1 MKKEQQK
8 KDTNTNLKEKKE
20 EKTVLL
26 SQYLWFNFLQMD
38 TFVYES
44 LQHGMYLDSLENS
57 HPINQRVDNP
67 NEINELF
74 DSISYDKVNQ

>member
-1 MKKEQQK
+1 
-8 KDTNTNLKEKKE
+8 
-20 EKTVLL
+20 
-26 SQYLWFNFLQMD
+26 MD

-74 DSISYDKVNQ
+74 DSISYDKVNQWTVWLYFIW